1 VKRTFLGVVAS
12 AAFAVTPAL
21 AADVV
26 VYEEPPIIVE
36 PFSWTG
42 FYVGIN
48 AGFGGGTFDHPFDIW
63 LERGVEGQ
71 EFIEELANGSL
82 DITSSG
88 FLAGVQVGYNHQINN
103 LILGVEADIQW
114 ADIEGELS
122 GDINGD
128 GGSLD
133 FELGTQVEWFGTIR
147 ARLGYAATE
156 RLMVYATGGAAYGRV
171 ESYYDFN
178 FSGGGGGGGSFSD
191 SISDTNWG
199 WTIGGGFEY
208 AVNDRWS
215 LKTEYLYTDLGESD
229 LLSNVFPITD
239 GIGIGVDIDSD
250 VAFHTVRAGLNYHF

>member
-1 VKRTFLGVVAS
+1 LGVTVLATL
-12 AAFAVTPAL
+12 AVTPAL

-26 VYEEPPIIVE
+26 VYEEPPIIVADT
-36 PFSWTG
+36 FTWTG

-48 AGFGGGTFDHPFDIW
+48 AGFGGGRFDHPFDVYIFNP
-63 LERGVEGQ
+63 EGP
-71 EFIEELANGSL
+71 ESEDIANGSL

-88 FLAGVQVGYNHQINN
+88 FLAGVQAGYNHQINN

-122 GDINGD
+122 GDINF
-128 GGSLD
+128 GGPGGGLD
-133 FELGTQVEWFGTIR
+133 FELGTQVEWFGTLR

-171 ESYYDFN
+171 ESYYDIN
-178 FSGGGGGGGSFSD
+178 FSGGMGPGGSLSD

-229 LLSNVFPITD
+229 LLDEEFIFGGEVPIGV
-239 GIGIGVDIDSD
+239 GIGIDSD
-250 VAFHTVRAGLNYHF
+250 VKFHTVRAGLNYRF